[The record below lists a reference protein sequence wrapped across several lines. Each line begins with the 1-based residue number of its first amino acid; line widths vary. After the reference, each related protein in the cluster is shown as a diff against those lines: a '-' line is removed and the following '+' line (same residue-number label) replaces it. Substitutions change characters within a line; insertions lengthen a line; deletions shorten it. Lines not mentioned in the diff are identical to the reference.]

1 MSMMNFSGSLK
12 RYLAVALFSILLLT
26 VSAQSRRVSLLTCS
40 PGEEV
45 YALFGHTAIRVVDEA
60 AGLDVV
66 FNYGLFSFD
75 EPNFIWR
82 FVLGETDYLLGAID
96 YEYFL
101 GEYAIRGS
109 GVTEQVLNIDDEQ
122 AARLM
127 NALVVNSMPANRKY
141 RYNFFFNN
149 CTTKARDKIFEVLDG
164 STIAYSTPSVGEAM
178 SFRDILHLY
187 TGNDLW
193 ARFGIDLLLGAPA
206 DIKAGREGA
215 QFAPLI
221 FKEELAD
228 AAIVRASDTIPLVA
242 EQNELLLPDE
252 KAESRNNLTPF
263 NASLLFLLFT
273 LIVMLIEK
281 RNKRYYWGWDILLMG
296 LQGVA
301 GLLLTFMVLFSQHPA
316 VDVNWLLIWLNPLPL
331 FILPIYIYC
340 MRKGKKVSVL
350 WVEVAMILAFFVVSP
365 FVPQY
370 FPPALYPCAIA
381 ILSRSLF
388 EIYKKNICALD

>member
-1 MSMMNFSGSLK
+1 MSMMNFSEFLK
-12 RYLAVALFSILLLT
+12 RILIVSLFSTLLLT

-60 AGLDVV
+60 AGIDVV

-75 EPNFIWR
+75 EPHFIWR

-109 GVTEQVLNIDDEQ
+109 GVTEQVLNIDDAQ
-122 AARLM
+122 ASRLM

-141 RYNFFFNN
+141 RYNFFYNN

-164 STIAYSTPSVGEAM
+164 STIVYNTSSVGEIM

-187 TGNDLW
+187 TDDNLW

-206 DIKAGREGA
+206 DIKAGRDGA

-221 FKEELAD
+221 FRDELAD
-228 AAIVRASDTIPLVA
+228 ASIESASDTIPLVA
-242 EQNELLLPDE
+242 EQNELP
-252 KAESRNNLTPF
+252 
-263 NASLLFLLFT
+263 ASGDL
-273 LIVMLIEK
+273 
-281 RNKRYYWGWDILLMG
+281 
-296 LQGVA
+296 
-301 GLLLTFMVLFSQHPA
+301 
-316 VDVNWLLIWLNPLPL
+316 NWL
-331 FILPIYIYC
+331 
-340 MRKGKKVSVL
+340 
-350 WVEVAMILAFFVVSP
+350 
-365 FVPQY
+365 
-370 FPPALYPCAIA
+370 
-381 ILSRSLF
+381 
-388 EIYKKNICALD
+388 

>member
-1 MSMMNFSGSLK
+1 MSMMNISEFLK
-12 RYLAVALFSILLLT
+12 RLLIVSLFSTLFLT

-60 AGLDVV
+60 AGIDVV

-75 EPNFIWR
+75 EPHFIWR

-109 GVTEQVLNIDDEQ
+109 GVTEQVLNIDDAQ
-122 AARLM
+122 ASRLM

-141 RYNFFFNN
+141 RYNFFYNN

-164 STIAYSTPSVGEAM
+164 STIVYNTSSVGEIM

-187 TGNDLW
+187 TDNNLW

-206 DIKAGREGA
+206 DIKAGRDGA

-221 FKEELAD
+221 FKNELAD
-228 AAIVRASDTIPLVA
+228 ASIESASDTIPLVA
-242 EQNELLLPDE
+242 EQNELLLPEE
-252 KAESRNNLTPF
+252 KTDVVNNLTPF
-263 NASLLFLLFT
+263 NVSLLFLLFT
-273 LIVMLIEK
+273 LVVMLIEK
-281 RNKRYYWGWDILLMG
+281 RTRRCYWGWDILLMG

-301 GLLLTFMVLFSQHPA
+301 GLLLAFMVLFSEHPA

-331 FILPIYIYC
+331 FILPIYIHSV
-340 MRKGKKVSVL
+340 RKGKKAIVL
-350 WVEVAMILAFFVVSP
+350 WLEVVMILAFIVASP
-365 FVPQY
+365 FVSQY
-370 FPPALYPCAIA
+370 FPPALYPFAIA
-381 ILSRSLF
+381 ILSRSIF

>member
-109 GVTEQVLNIDDEQ
+109 GVTEQVLNLDDEQ

-149 CTTKARDKIFEVLDG
+149 CTTKARDKIFEVLDS

-193 ARFGIDLLLGAPA
+193 ARFGIDLLLGVPA

-281 RNKRYYWGWDILLMG
+281 RHKRYYWGWDILLMG

-301 GLLLTFMVLFSQHPA
+301 GLLLSFMVLFSQHPA

-350 WVEVAMILAFFVVSP
+350 WVEVAMILAFFVASP